1 MSLRL
6 VICLIEIPELV
17 GIHTKS
23 CYVVVWFPYMYSVLY
38 KKLWLTTEIQK
49 FVSACIWTSDI
60 LFILYVQNSY
70 VQYKNSLQTI

>member
-38 KKLWLTTEIQK
+38 MVNNRDSEICK
-49 FVSACIWTSDI
+49 YSICIWTSDI
-60 LFILYVQNSY
+60 LFILYVQNPY
-70 VQYKNSLQTI
+70 VSEMWSSQ